1 MLHYAQS
8 IMDATNESTAESPLN
23 SPLAGV
29 GLFGPAQP
37 VEMPQSLLARV
48 AVALRPD
55 LALALTTPAIYGAVL
70 GWWQTGQFSW
80 LLFAFLVAGVFSS
93 AVAYQVLAAVY
104 DYRRSLEPGIA
115 PTEDLPTTP
124 FAWLAGGALPPGLM
138 LSAGWLFLTLGA
150 VSALW
155 LTLLAGWPLLFF
167 SGLSVL
173 LILGAFV
180 PPVQYAMRPWG
191 IGELGLAAGFGVL
204 PFLAG
209 YYLLAGSS
217 LVALPLAGALPLLV
231 LVFLVIF
238 TNNLGAWRRDWRM
251 GKRTLAVQLGAPRAF
266 DLAGGLTWGA
276 YLALL
281 FVTVLSRLP
290 LWSLIG
296 LGTLPLALGAY
307 AEIHRNDVRP
317 EDGYCLRDTAA
328 KATIWTCLL
337 LCLALWI
344 SRVR

>member
-1 MLHYAQS
+1 
-8 IMDATNESTAESPLN
+8 MDALNDSTAESPIH

-29 GLFGPAQP
+29 GLFVQAQP
-37 VEMPQSLLARV
+37 VEMPQSLLQRV

-55 LALALTTPAIYGAVL
+55 LALALTAPAIYGAVF

-80 LLFAFLVAGVFSS
+80 LLFGFLMAGVFSS
-93 AVAYQVLAAVY
+93 AVAYQVLSTVY
-104 DYRRSLEPGIA
+104 DYRLSTQPGA
-115 PTEDLPTTP
+115 AATEGLPTTP

-138 LSAGWLFLTLGA
+138 LSAGWLLLTLGA

-155 LTLLAGWPLLFF
+155 LALLAGWPMLFF

-173 LILGAFV
+173 LVLGSFL
-180 PPVQYAMRPWG
+180 PPLQYAARGWG
-191 IGELGLAAGFGVL
+191 IGEAGLTVGFGVL

-209 YYLLAGSS
+209 YYLQANSS
-217 LVALPLAGALPLLV
+217 LAALPLPGALPLILLVFVLV
-231 LVFLVIF
+231 L
-238 TNNLGAWRRDWRM
+238 TNNIGAWRRDWRM

-266 DLAGGLTWGA
+266 DLAAGLTWGT

-281 FVTVLSRLP
+281 LVTILSRLP

-296 LGTLPLALGAY
+296 LATLPLALGAY
-307 AEIHRNDVRP
+307 ADVRRNEVRP
-317 EDGYCLRDTAA
+317 EDGYRLRDTVA

-337 LCLALWI
+337 LCIALWI
-344 SRVR
+344 SRVS

>member
-1 MLHYAQS
+1 
-8 IMDATNESTAESPLN
+8 MDALNDSTAESPLN

-29 GLFGPAQP
+29 GLFGQAQP
-37 VEMPQSLLARV
+37 VEMPQSLLQRV
-48 AVALRPD
+48 AVAWRPD

-80 LLFAFLVAGVFSS
+80 LLFAFLVTGVFST
-93 AVAYQVLAAVY
+93 AIAHQVLSTVY
-104 DYRRSLEPGIA
+104 DYRRSLEPGVA

-167 SGLSVL
+167 SCLSVL
-173 LILGAFV
+173 LVLGSFL
-180 PPVQYAMRPWG
+180 PPIRYAMRGWG
-191 IGELGLAAGFGVL
+191 LGEAGVAVGFGVL

-217 LVALPLAGALPLLV
+217 LVMLPLASALPLIV
-231 LVFLVIF
+231 LIFLVNF

-281 FVTVLSRLP
+281 FVTILSRLP

-296 LGTLPLALGAY
+296 MATLPLALGAY
-307 AEIHRNDVRP
+307 ADMRRSDLRP
-317 EDGYCLRDTAA
+317 EDGYHLRDTVA
-328 KATIWTCLL
+328 KATIWTCIL
-337 LCLALWI
+337 LCIALWI
-344 SRVR
+344 SRAS

>member
-1 MLHYAQS
+1 
-8 IMDATNESTAESPLN
+8 MDALNDSAAESPIN

-29 GLFGPAQP
+29 GFLGQAQP
-37 VEMPQSLLARV
+37 VEMPQSLLQRV

-55 LALALTTPAIYGAVL
+55 LALALTTPAIYGAAL

-80 LLFAFLVAGVFSS
+80 LLFAFLVAGVFCS
-93 AVAYQVLAAVY
+93 AVAYQVLSTVY
-104 DYRRSLEPGIA
+104 DYRRSLEPDVA
-115 PTEDLPTTP
+115 PTEDLSTTP

-155 LTLLAGWPLLFF
+155 LTLLSGWPLLFF
-167 SGLSVL
+167 SGLSFLLVL
-173 LILGAFV
+173 GSFL
-180 PPVQYAMRPWG
+180 PPVRYGMRGWG
-191 IGELGLAAGFGVL
+191 FGEAGIAIAFGVL

-209 YYLLAGSS
+209 YYLLAGAS
-217 LVALPLAGALPLLV
+217 LAALPLAGILPLTV
-231 LVFLVIF
+231 LTFLIVF

-251 GKRTLAVQLGAPRAF
+251 GKRTIAVQLGAPRAF

-281 FVTVLSRLP
+281 LVTILSRLP

-296 LGTLPLALGAY
+296 LGTLPLALGTY
-307 AEIHRNDVRP
+307 ADMRRNDLRP
-317 EDGYCLRDTAA
+317 EDGYRLRDTVA
-328 KATIWTCLL
+328 KATIWTGFL
-337 LCLALWI
+337 LCVALWI
-344 SRVR
+344 SRVS

>member
-1 MLHYAQS
+1 VL
-8 IMDATNESTAESPLN
+8 ST
-23 SPLAGV
+23 
-29 GLFGPAQP
+29 
-37 VEMPQSLLARV
+37 
-48 AVALRPD
+48 
-55 LALALTTPAIYGAVL
+55 I
-70 GWWQTGQFSW
+70 
-80 LLFAFLVAGVFSS
+80 
-93 AVAYQVLAAVY
+93 Y
-104 DYRRSLEPGIA
+104 DYRRSLQPGIA

-138 LSAGWLFLTLGA
+138 SSAGWLFLTFGA

-173 LILGAFV
+173 LVLGAFL
-180 PPVQYAMRPWG
+180 PPLQYAMRPWG
-191 IGELGLAAGFGVL
+191 IGEVGLAVGFGVL

-217 LVALPLAGALPLLV
+217 LLALPLAGALPLLL

-251 GKRTLAVQLGAPRAF
+251 GKRTLPVQLGAPRAF

-296 LGTLPLALGAY
+296 MGTLPLALGAY
-307 AEIHRNDVRP
+307 AAIRRTELRA
-317 EDGYCLRDTAA
+317 EDGYGLRDSVA
-328 KATIWTCLL
+328 KATIWTCVL

-344 SRVR
+344 SRAT

>member
-1 MLHYAQS
+1 
-8 IMDATNESTAESPLN
+8 MDTLNDSTAESSLAAPL
-23 SPLAGV
+23 GGM
-29 GLFGPAQP
+29 GLFAPAQP

-48 AVALRPD
+48 GAALRPD
-55 LALALTTPAIYGAVL
+55 LALALTAPAIYGAAL
-70 GWWQTGQFSW
+70 GWWQTGRFSW
-80 LLFAFLVAGVFSS
+80 LLFGFLVVGVFSS
-93 AVAYQVLAAVY
+93 AIAHQVLSTVY
-104 DYRRSLEPGIA
+104 DYRRSLAPGVP

-155 LTLLAGWPLLFF
+155 LALLAGWPLLFF

-173 LILGAFV
+173 LVLGAFL
-180 PPVQYAMRPWG
+180 PPLQYAMRPWG
-191 IGELGLAAGFGVL
+191 IGEAGLALGFGVL

-217 LVALPLAGALPLLV
+217 LVALPLASALPLVILI
-231 LVFLVIF
+231 FLVVF
-238 TNNLGAWRRDWRM
+238 TNNLGSWRRDWRM

-266 DLAGGLTWGA
+266 DLAGALTWSA
-276 YLALL
+276 YLAILL
-281 FVTVLSRLP
+281 VTVFSRLP
-290 LWSLIG
+290 IWSLIG

-307 AEIHRNDVRP
+307 ADIRRNDVRP

-328 KATIWTCLL
+328 KATVWTCVL
-337 LCLALWI
+337 LCVALWI
-344 SRVR
+344 SRAG

>member
-1 MLHYAQS
+1 
-8 IMDATNESTAESPLN
+8 
-23 SPLAGV
+23 
-29 GLFGPAQP
+29 
-37 VEMPQSLLARV
+37 
-48 AVALRPD
+48 
-55 LALALTTPAIYGAVL
+55 LTTPAIYGAAL

-80 LLFAFLVAGVFSS
+80 LLFAFLAAGVFAS
-93 AVAYQVLAAVY
+93 AVAYQVLSTVY
-104 DYRRSLEPGIA
+104 DYRRSIEPGVA
-115 PTEDLPTTP
+115 ATEDQPTTP

-138 LSAGWLFLTLGA
+138 LSAGWLFLTFGA

-173 LILGAFV
+173 LVVGSFL
-180 PPVQYAMRPWG
+180 PPVRYAMRGWG
-191 IGELGLAAGFGVL
+191 IGEAGVAFGFGVL

-217 LVALPLAGALPLLV
+217 LVALPLAGALPLIV
-231 LVFLVIF
+231 LVFLVVF
-238 TNNLGAWRRDWRM
+238 TNNIGAWRRDWRM

-281 FVTVLSRLP
+281 LVTILSRLP

-296 LGTLPLALGAY
+296 LATLPLALGAY
-307 AEIHRNDVRP
+307 AEMRRNDVRA
-317 EDGYCLRDTAA
+317 EDGYHLRDTVA
-328 KATIWTCLL
+328 KATIWTGIL
-337 LCLALWI
+337 LCVALWI
-344 SRVR
+344 SRAS

>member
-1 MLHYAQS
+1 
-8 IMDATNESTAESPLN
+8 MDTLNESTAESPIH

-29 GLFGPAQP
+29 GLFGQTQP
-37 VEMPQSLLARV
+37 VEMPQSLLQRV

-55 LALALTTPAIYGAVL
+55 LALALTAPAIYGAVL

-80 LLFAFLVAGVFSS
+80 LLFGFLMAGVFSS
-93 AVAYQVLAAVY
+93 AVAYQVLSTVY
-104 DYRRSLEPGIA
+104 DYRRSIEPGVA
-115 PTEDLPTTP
+115 ATEDLPTTP

-167 SGLSVL
+167 SGLSVML
-173 LILGAFV
+173 VLGSFL
-180 PPVQYAMRPWG
+180 PPVQYAMRGWG
-191 IGELGLAAGFGVL
+191 IGEPGLAVGFGVL

-209 YYLLAGSS
+209 YYLQAGSS
-217 LVALPLAGALPLLV
+217 LAALPLASALPLILF
-231 LVFLVIF
+231 VFLVIF

-266 DLAGGLTWGA
+266 DLAAGVTWGT

-281 FVTVLSRLP
+281 LVTILARLP
-290 LWSLIG
+290 LWSIIG
-296 LGTLPLALGAY
+296 MATLPLSLGAY
-307 AEIHRNDVRP
+307 ADMRRNDVRP
-317 EDGYCLRDTAA
+317 EDGYRLRDTVA

-337 LCLALWI
+337 LCIALWI
-344 SRVR
+344 SRVS

>member
-1 MLHYAQS
+1 
-8 IMDATNESTAESPLN
+8 MDVYNDSAAESPLN

-29 GLFGPAQP
+29 GLLGQAQP
-37 VEMPQSLLARV
+37 VEMPESLLQRV

-55 LALALTTPAIYGAVL
+55 LALALTMPAVYGAAL

-80 LLFAFLVAGVFSS
+80 LLFGFLVAGVFSS
-93 AVAYQVLAAVY
+93 AIAYQVLSTVY
-104 DYRRSLEPGIA
+104 DYRRSLEPGVA

-124 FAWLAGGALPPGLM
+124 FAWLAGNALPPGLM

-167 SGLSVL
+167 SGLSFL
-173 LILGAFV
+173 LMLGSFL
-180 PPVQYAMRPWG
+180 PPVRYAIRGWG
-191 IGELGLAAGFGVL
+191 LGETGIAIAFGVL

-209 YYLLAGSS
+209 YYVLAGAS
-217 LVALPLAGALPLLV
+217 LAALPIAGALPLVV
-231 LVFLVIF
+231 LTFLIVF

-266 DLAGGLTWGA
+266 DLAGGLTWSA

-281 FVTVLSRLP
+281 LVTILSRLP

-296 LGTLPLALGAY
+296 LGTLPLALGTY
-307 AEIHRNDVRP
+307 AEMRRDELRP
-317 EDGYCLRDTAA
+317 EDGYRLRDTAA
-328 KATIWTCLL
+328 KATIWTAIL
-337 LCLALWI
+337 LCIALWI
-344 SRVR
+344 SRAS